1 MTYYVYR
8 TLSILTILSYTSLS
22 IHLWI
27 YCSMYLFI
35 HPSIYGKH
43 GHLRQN
49 EMSDDELQRLKLG
62 ALITHPQRLVLF
74 ISFVYFFWIYTW
86 MLPLQRLTLWNTFCV
101 WELMYLYTL
110 HFTCYN
116 GSLPFCANGTMYQPS
131 VNWADDPGDSWI
143 RIIVAAWLRCTT
155 HMKSFKGTLGR
166 RFDRCLMILGSSRSL
181 NCLVLS
187 NWMNW
192 IHLSNFHKWEL
203 RVPCV
208 PPLAKFP
215 ACSY

>member
-1 MTYYVYR
+1 MESMVTSGR
-8 TLSILTILSYTSLS
+8 TKWVMMSFNDWNLVHLLHIRNVWCYSSL
-22 IHLWI
+22 
-27 YCSMYLFI
+27 
-35 HPSIYGKH
+35 
-43 GHLRQN
+43 
-49 EMSDDELQRLKLG
+49 
-62 ALITHPQRLVLF
+62 LF
-74 ISFVYFFWIYTW
+74 ISFGYILECCLYKDWLFGI
-86 MLPLQRLTLWNTFCV
+86 LCV